1 MEDKGK
7 IKLKSLILS
16 GYKSINQDGQT
27 IEFGDVT
34 VLLGANGAGKSNL
47 ISFFRFLAFMVNG
60 NTQRYI
66 AKEGFADSLLYLGK
80 KDTSK
85 IRASVYFNAQFL
97 DDNINVDVS
106 YNLLLTSTKD
116 DTLMFDEEYVLF
128 KANEYA
134 SVKLDHIEEK
144 KVVIKNNLKE
154 SGLSVLETKE
164 VIEGKSFY
172 QLISVLLSTCVLYQ
186 FHDTS
191 ASSKIRHS
199 GYINN
204 NESLSRDGSNLAAYL
219 YVLKNKFGNYYKRII
234 RYVKQMMPQFEDF
247 VLNSSPLNENQIFL
261 NWKEIDSDYTM
272 GPHQISDGTLRFM
285 CLTTLLLGPPEK
297 QPRLIIIDEPELGL
311 HPSAISLLA
320 GMIKTAS
327 QHCQVLIAT
336 QSTRLVDE
344 FEVDDIVVV
353 DRNPKTK
360 SSEFKRLDKDKLSE
374 WLERYSLSELWEK
387 NVFGGKP

>member
-1 MEDKGK
+1 MEYTLK
-7 IKLKSLILS
+7 IKSLTLS
-16 GYKSINQDGQT
+16 GYKSINHEGQT
-27 IEFGDVT
+27 IKFGDVT

-47 ISFFRFLAFMVNG
+47 VSFFEFLGSMTIG
-60 NTQRYI
+60 STQKYI
-66 AKEGFADSLLYLGK
+66 AKEGFADSLLFFGK
-80 KDTSK
+80 KETSK
-85 IRASVYFNAQFL
+85 ISASVKFNLKYL
-97 DDNINVDVS
+97 DGSIDKKVHD
-106 YNLLLTSTKD
+106 YNMVLASAKD
-116 DTLMFDEEYVLF
+116 DTLILDEEYVLISNNN
-128 KANEYA
+128 KNK
-134 SVKLDHIEEK
+134 VEK
-144 KVVIKNNLKE
+144 IVISNNLKE
-154 SGLSVLETKE
+154 SGLSKILTGDLPGVKDVHKL
-164 VIEGKSFY
+164 VF
-172 QLISVLLSTCVLYQ
+172 VLLANCVLYQ

-191 ASSKIRHS
+191 ASSKIRSS
-199 GYINN
+199 GYINDN
-204 NESLSRDGSNLAAYL
+204 QILSPDGNNLAAYL
-219 YVLKNKFGNYYKRII
+219 YFLKNKFGDYYKRII
-234 RYVKQMMPQFEDF
+234 RYIQQVMPQFEDF
-247 VLNSSPLNENQIFL
+247 ILNPSPLNENHIFL

-285 CLTTLLLGPPEK
+285 CLATLLLGPPEK

-360 SSEFKRLDKDKLSE
+360 SSEFKRLDEDKLSE